1 MKKNLLS
8 VIILALLI
16 VNLALTAIVMFST
29 VSANKK
35 TVSLVNDISEVLDL
49 ELSANKGSGDGAEA
63 STAVS
68 IADTEIYNIAD
79 SMTIALRPSADGKE
93 HYCMCEVSFS
103 INKTDPDYAELNAM
117 VASQESK
124 IKSII
129 ISIVGGYNKEDAQA
143 NQTAIEKEILTQV
156 QGLFGSEFIFEAY
169 FRDIKF
175 Q

>member
-35 TVSLVNDISEVLDL
+35 TVALVDDIATVLDL
-49 ELSANKGSGDGAEA
+49 ELASGKGNEEGEVSG
-63 STAVS
+63 AVS
-68 IADTEIYNIAD
+68 VADTDVYSIAD
-79 SMTIALRPSADGKE
+79 SMTVALRPSSDGKE

-103 INKTDPDYAELNAM
+103 LNKTHEDYETLQPMLAN
-117 VASQESK
+117 QESK
-124 IKSII
+124 IRSII
-129 ISIVGGYNKEDAQA
+129 ISVIGNYTKEDAQM
-143 NQTAIEKEILTQV
+143 NQTAIEEEILKQV
-156 QGLFGSEFIFEAY
+156 QNMFGSQFIFEAY